1 MALFDAATLEM
12 LKLGIWETLYM
23 VFMSSFLS
31 YLIGIPLGIVLVVTD
46 KNGIKPCPLVQQVLG
61 LAINLL
67 RSVPFIILL
76 IMVLPITRAIV
87 GTTLGSKA
95 VVVPLVIAAAPYVA
109 RMVESSFKEVDAGV
123 IEAAKSM
130 GASTFQIIWKV
141 LLPEAKPSL
150 LVGAAISIT
159 TILGYSAMSGF
170 VGGGGLGDIA
180 IKYGYHRYEMGM
192 MLVSAAI
199 LVIIVQ
205 IIQEA
210 CMRLS
215 RATDKRIR

>member
-1 MALFDAATLEM
+1 MIFDAATLSM

-23 VFMSSFLS
+23 TFTSSFFA
-31 YLIGIPLGIVLVVTD
+31 YLIGIPLGIILIVTD
-46 KNGIKPCPLVQQVLG
+46 KDGIFPIPWFQRILG
-61 LAINLL
+61 LIINLL

-76 IMVLPITRAIV
+76 IMVLPITKMIV
-87 GTTLGSKA
+87 GTTLGASA
-95 VVVPLVIAAAPYVA
+95 VIPPLVIASAPYVA
-109 RMVESSFKEVDAGV
+109 RVVESSFKEVDAGV

-130 GASTFQIIWKV
+130 GASPLQIIWKV

-150 LVGAAISIT
+150 LVGAALSIT

-180 IKYGYHRYEMGM
+180 IKYGYYRYQTAM
-192 MLVSAAI
+192 MFATVAI

-210 CMRLS
+210 GMKLS
-215 RATDKRIR
+215 RVSDKRIK